1 MTKKIGDM
9 TVNDGN
15 GLYDNE
21 GLCDSLL
28 MDINKIPKLLIDNQF
43 IAFCDMIAKMGQK
56 INNLKKGIRAE
67 ISARDEQ
74 IEDLRKLNNE
84 LAEKAF
90 GLPVDRENEK
100 TEGHDDGSD

>member
-1 MTKKIGDM
+1 MKKIGDI

-15 GLYDNE
+15 GLMDNE
-21 GLCDSLL
+21 GLCDSLM
-28 MDINKIPKLLIDNQF
+28 MDINRIQKLLIDNQF
-43 IAFCDMIAKMGQK
+43 IAFCDLIAKMGQK
-56 INNLKKGIRAE
+56 VSNLKKGIRAE
-67 ISARDEQ
+67 ISDRDDQ
-74 IEDLRKLNNE
+74 IKELRKLNDE

>member
-1 MTKKIGDM
+1 MKKIGDM

-28 MDINKIPKLLIDNQF
+28 MDLNRTQKLLIDNQF
-43 IAFCDMIAKMGQK
+43 IAFCDLIAKMGQK
-56 INNLKKGIRAE
+56 INNLKKGVRSDLDAKDEE
-67 ISARDEQ
+67 IA
-74 IEDLRKLNNE
+74 DLKRLNNE

-90 GLPVDRENEK
+90 GLPVDTGEEK
-100 TEGHDDGSD
+100 TEGNDDGGH